1 MEMVFYVAR
10 GREVL
15 DVSYGEETELISLP
29 SAEEKQ
35 GFLDALLEMGNVQSG
50 VEKKREACVA
60 VRETKNPSTT
70 FHQEGETVFCVEE
83 TQEEDYGD
91 VEIQNVLTDEE
102 EIKRGI

>member
-15 DVSYGEETELISLP
+15 DVSCGKEIELISLP
-29 SAEEKQ
+29 SA

-50 VEKKREACVA
+50 VEKKWGACVA
-60 VRETKNPSTT
+60 VRERKNPLTT

-83 TQEEDYGD
+83 AQEEDYGD

-102 EIKRGI
+102 EIKREI